1 MVVDEQTRTG
11 TTENRPVSSAAIVY
25 VHGMWMPAV
34 EMLYLKHYLHKHHA
48 LPGYLF
54 DYPSVGGG
62 LDENA
67 ALLNDFVLN
76 IDADQVHLVG
86 HSLGGV
92 VSLRML
98 SLYPDSPP
106 GKIVCIGS
114 PLCGARAANVLN
126 ASGWGSRILGKTVS
140 EGVIQQSA
148 DKWAASVVE
157 QRDVGSIAGTTSAGL
172 GRLIADFH
180 EANDGTVAV
189 SETQLPGI
197 TDHICMTVSHSGL
210 VLSSDVAAQV
220 AAFILEGAFR
230 KADK

>member
-1 MVVDEQTRTG
+1 
-11 TTENRPVSSAAIVY
+11 
-25 VHGMWMPAV
+25 MPGV
-34 EMLYLKHYLHKHHA
+34 EMLYLQRYLKKHYD

-67 ALLNDFVLN
+67 ALLNDFILN

-98 SLYPDSPP
+98 SLYPESPP
-106 GKIVCIGS
+106 GRIVCIGS
-114 PLCGARAANVLN
+114 PLCGSRAANVVN
-126 ASGWGSRILGKTVS
+126 GSDWGSRILGKTVS
-140 EGVIQQSA
+140 EGVVRQSA
-148 DKWAASVVE
+148 DKWAAPVVE
-157 QRDVGSIAGTTSAGL
+157 QRAVGSIAGTTSAGL
-172 GRLIADFH
+172 GRLVADFH

-197 TDHICMTVSHSGL
+197 TDHVCMTVSHSGL
-210 VLSSDVAAQV
+210 VLSSAVAVQV
-220 AAFILEGAFR
+220 AAFILDGAFR